1 VTLTVVTQLEVLE
14 DQQIDSASLDLP
26 SNSVE
31 EAIDRPASRLAFGD
45 IMGSELADL
54 DVALKPVGISESMLD
69 RFERTVC
76 SIHTNFATVAP
87 AQLLPVVNDH
97 IRAVTR
103 LLGAGQPI
111 SYRRRLCSIA
121 GHLAGQRAWLM
132 FDLCRVA
139 EAEGW
144 YEFALEPASEA
155 GDDAL
160 VAWLLGAHSV
170 VAFDR
175 GDPKQAKQLLDR
187 AHHHVG
193 RAEGSPV
200 SGWVNALRSRAH
212 AALGEVAEAREVLV
226 RAQNSQ
232 PIADD
237 GYRHGMDTSGGQLR
251 IDYYEGTTLLAV
263 GDLAGAREAFERAL
277 EAQGPGHLK
286 GRAVVNLHIA
296 MTYAQHDV
304 DRAVDLATSAL
315 AIPAEQRIG
324 PIDERIHQLRRL
336 MSVAAGSSALQN
348 FDQLLAASP
357 SQSLLP

>member
-1 VTLTVVTQLEVLE
+1 
-14 DQQIDSASLDLP
+14 
-26 SNSVE
+26 
-31 EAIDRPASRLAFGD
+31 
-45 IMGSELADL
+45 MGSELADL
-54 DVALKPVGISESMLD
+54 DVALKPIGISEAMLD
-69 RFERTVC
+69 RFERTVY
-76 SIHTNFATVAP
+76 SIHTHYARAAP

-103 LLGAGQPI
+103 LLGVGQPI
-111 SYRRRLCSIA
+111 AYRRRLCSIA

-132 FDLCRVA
+132 FDLRRVA
-139 EAEGW
+139 EAVAW

-187 AHHHVG
+187 AHHHLSHNG
-193 RAEGSPV
+193 SSPV
-200 SGWVNALRSRAH
+200 SGWVNALRSRAC
-212 AALGEVAEAREVLV
+212 ATLGEVAAAREALVL
-226 RAQNSQ
+226 AQGPSQ

-237 GYRHGMDTSGGQLR
+237 SYRHGMDAQGGELR
-251 IDYYEGTTLLAV
+251 TDYYEGTTLLAV
-263 GDLAGAREAFERAL
+263 GDLLGAREAFERAL

-304 DRAVDLATSAL
+304 DRAVDLAASAL

-324 PIDERIHQLRRL
+324 PIDERIHQLRSL
-336 MSVAAGSSALQN
+336 MSGAAGSSALQR
-348 FDQLLAASP
+348 FDQLLATSP